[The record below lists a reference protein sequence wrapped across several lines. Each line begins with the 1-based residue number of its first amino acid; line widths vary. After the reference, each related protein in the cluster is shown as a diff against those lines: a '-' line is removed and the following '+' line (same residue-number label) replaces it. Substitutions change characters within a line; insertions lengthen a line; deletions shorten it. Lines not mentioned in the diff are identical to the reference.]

1 MKIINFLFIL
11 FSLSCLNAFSIKK
24 KYFNRKNVILNENKD
39 TNLLSFFDYK
49 ILNFLRKQ
57 SYCKETIINKKEN
70 KAYNIHDLNY
80 LKNKKTISVS
90 PGGIQGFYFMGI
102 VSYIKDNYDLSNVVF
117 TGASAGA
124 WISLF
129 SSYKYSNTNLV
140 KHMLDYDYNNIKS
153 VLELQMYFK
162 KQLLSKY
169 TSTEFDLKNIFIGV
183 TVLKGFELSTNIFYN
198 FEDLE
203 DAIDCCIASSH
214 IPLLTGGVINK
225 YNNEISFD
233 GGFSNSPYLDINTT
247 ILHINPS
254 LWSNNE
260 SEDLID
266 YNDLLITKAYNFTE
280 MYNDGYKNANK
291 NKNSLNKIFRI

>member
-1 MKIINFLFIL
+1 
-11 FSLSCLNAFSIKK
+11 
-24 KYFNRKNVILNENKD
+24 
-39 TNLLSFFDYK
+39 
-49 ILNFLRKQ
+49 
-57 SYCKETIINKKEN
+57 
-70 KAYNIHDLNY
+70 
-80 LKNKKTISVS
+80 
-90 PGGIQGFYFMGI
+90 
-102 VSYIKDNYDLSNVVF
+102 
-117 TGASAGA
+117 
-124 WISLF
+124 
-129 SSYKYSNTNLV
+129 
-140 KHMLDYDYNNIKS
+140 
-153 VLELQMYFK
+153 MYFK

-169 TSTEFDLKNIFIGV
+169 TSNEFDLKNIFLGV